1 LCNFEAEKRINHFHT
16 QDMKGWMYIL
26 LCANGQYYTGS
37 TNNLERRLAQHQMGE
52 GANFTRKHLPV
63 KLVYFEEFQLVSDA
77 FYREKQVQGWSRAKK
92 EALINGDR
100 NKLHELAKC
109 RFDKLNDQRTLSE
122 VEGRQLRNKKTAHS

>member
-1 LCNFEAEKRINHFHT
+1 MCNFEAEKRTNHFHT

-37 TNNLERRLAQHQMGE
+37 TNDLERRLAQHQMGE

-92 EALINGDR
+92 EALINGDK

-122 VEGRQLRNKKTAHS
+122 VEGKNEGH